1 VGLSSLLNTPVAARQ
16 GVTRQAA
23 AHFLE
28 QATFGP
34 RAADVDLIIS
44 SPATTNG

>member
-1 VGLSSLLNTPVAARQ
+1 M
-16 GVTRQAA
+16 TRQAA

-34 RAADVDLIIS
+34 TAADVDLVIS
-44 SPATTNG
+44 LPATTNG